1 MVGVRS
7 SRGCKVCRR
16 KKRGCDLSRPT
27 CGQCQKIGAKCTYED
42 RSYTFVA
49 PQEHVTVRPHSP
61 ATFNRPSFL
70 LADRRQQLETIF
82 WEAYL
87 PSSESPH
94 DTAFTHTVIATW
106 IPTVR
111 YLATV
116 DHTTRLALDSCILM
130 ALGRMQGNLDSV
142 QHGVAM
148 YCQALTETNRALQLP
163 ATAQTDATLATCA
176 LLAMCEKYRPHCG
189 SDVSSQATD
198 YQSHVEGTARLLE
211 LRGCQKH
218 VSEHGFALFAHA
230 RPSIA
235 LTGITRRQKTLL
247 DSQTWRQVPW
257 GAQNRHRTLKDKLVD
272 ATLGVAGALEQLDRH
287 HKDPGIDALRSDEVV
302 KACATPV
309 QWLRAWE
316 IEALRLHSDGPS
328 NLSDVCA
335 KHGFGFYHLA
345 MQFWAV
351 SLLLSARCR
360 PFVDHLTKRSDESIR
375 PSPTL
380 HALASLVPNPQT
392 CAINIAT
399 HAHHY
404 FAPTTG
410 LVGPQHATF
419 PLGAALHFFAATGQ
433 KASASK
439 DDEAVPAAADDR
451 TDPGTA
457 LVIRRLQELFRN
469 VERAKST
476 GEFLRSM
483 APAPAPA
490 ELKGDTNDAGEHEK
504 MAKEWFKL

>member
-27 CGQCQKIGAKCTYED
+27 CGQCQKIGAKCLYED
-42 RSYTFVA
+42 RSYIFVA
-49 PQEHVTVRPHSP
+49 PQEHVAVRPHSP
-61 ATFNRPSFL
+61 ATFSQPSFL
-70 LADRRQQLETIF
+70 LADRRQHLETTF

-87 PSSESPH
+87 PSSESPR

-130 ALGRMQGNLDSV
+130 ALGRMQGNLDFV

-148 YCQALTETNRALQLP
+148 YCQALTETNRALQLH

-189 SDVSSQATD
+189 PEVSSQATD

-235 LTGITRRQKTLL
+235 LTGITRRQKILL
-247 DSQTWRQVPW
+247 DSQSWRQVPW
-257 GAQNRHRTLKDKLVD
+257 SAQNRHRTLKDKLVD
-272 ATLGVAGALEQLDRH
+272 ATLAVASALEQLDQH
-287 HKDPGIDALRSDEVV
+287 HKDPGIEPQRSDEVA

-316 IEALRLHSDGPS
+316 IEALRLHSDSAS

-360 PFVDHLTKRSDESIR
+360 PFIDHFMKRSEGTIR

-380 HALASLVPNPQT
+380 QTLALLVPDPQA
-392 CAINIAT
+392 CAINIAA

-404 FAPTTG
+404 FVPTTG

-433 KASASK
+433 RASTSEDEVSATYASG
-439 DDEAVPAAADDR
+439 E
-451 TDPGTA
+451 TDPSTA

-490 ELKGDTNDAGEHEK
+490 ELKGDTNNAGDHEK
-504 MAKEWFKL
+504 MAKEW

>member
-7 SRGCKVCRR
+7 SRGCK
-16 KKRGCDLSRPT
+16 
-27 CGQCQKIGAKCTYED
+27 KIGAKCIYED

-49 PQEHVTVRPHSP
+49 AQQEHVAVRSHSP
-61 ATFNRPSFL
+61 ATYNQPSFL
-70 LADRRQQLETIF
+70 LADKRQQLETTF

-116 DHTTRLALDSCILM
+116 DRTTRLALDSCILM
-130 ALGRMQGNLDSV
+130 ALGRMQGNPDSV

-148 YCQALTETNRALQLP
+148 YCQALTETNRALQLS
-163 ATAQTDATLATCA
+163 ATAQTDAMLATCA
-176 LLAMCEKYRPHCG
+176 LLAMCEN
-189 SDVSSQATD
+189 
-198 YQSHVEGTARLLE
+198 HVEGTARLLE

-218 VSEHGFALFAHA
+218 VSDHGFALFAHA

-235 LTGITRRQKTLL
+235 LTGITRRQRVLL
-247 DSQTWRQVPW
+247 DSQSWRQVPW
-257 GAQNRHRTLKDKLVD
+257 SAQHRHRTLKDKLVD
-272 ATLGVAGALEQLDRH
+272 ATLAIGGALDQLDQYH
-287 HKDPGIDALRSDEVV
+287 ENPGINSERLDEVV

-316 IEALRLHSDGPS
+316 IEALRFPSDGPS

-335 KHGFGFYHLA
+335 KHGFGFFHLT

-360 PFVDHLTKRSDESIR
+360 TFIDHITNRGDDGVGRS
-375 PSPTL
+375 PAL
-380 HALASLVPNPQT
+380 QGLASLVPNPQA

-433 KASASK
+433 RASTSE
-439 DDEAVPAAADDR
+439 DEATAATAD
-451 TDPGTA
+451 GGIESSTA
-457 LVIRRLQELFRN
+457 LVIQRLQQLFRN

-483 APAPAPA
+483 APDPAPA

-504 MAKEWFKL
+504 MAKDWFKL

>member
-16 KKRGCDLSRPT
+16 RKRGCDLLRPT
-27 CGQCQKIGAKCTYED
+27 CGQCQKIGAKCIYEN
-42 RSYTFVA
+42 RLYTFVA
-49 PQEHVTVRPHSP
+49 PQQEHVAVRCYSSG
-61 ATFNRPSFL
+61 TYNRPSFL
-70 LADRRQQLETIF
+70 LADGRQQLETTF

-87 PSSESPH
+87 PNSESPH

-116 DHTTRLALDSCILM
+116 DRTTRLALDSCILM
-130 ALGRMQGNLDSV
+130 ALGRIQGNPDSI

-148 YCQALTETNRALQLP
+148 YCQALTDTNRALQLS
-163 ATAQTDATLATCA
+163 ATAQTDAMLATCT
-176 LLAMCEKYRPHCG
+176 LLAMCEKYRPHYG
-189 SDVSSQATD
+189 PDVSSQASD
-198 YQSHVEGTARLLE
+198 YQNHVEGTARLLE

-218 VSEHGFALFAHA
+218 ISEHGFALFAHA
-230 RPSIA
+230 RLNIA
-235 LTGITRRQKTLL
+235 LTGITRRQKVSL

-257 GAQNRHRTLKDKLVD
+257 SANRHRTLKDKLVD
-272 ATLGVAGALEQLDRH
+272 ASLAVGGALKQLDQYH
-287 HKDPGIDALRSDEVV
+287 VDPGIDSRRFDQVV

-316 IEALRLHSDGPS
+316 IEALRLHPDGPS

-335 KHGFGFYHLA
+335 KHCFGFFHLI

-360 PFVDHLTKRSDESIR
+360 PFIGHIINRGDDRVGRSSASQGLI
-375 PSPTL
+375 
-380 HALASLVPNPQT
+380 SLVPDPQA

-404 FAPTTG
+404 FAPITG

-433 KASASK
+433 KASTSGG
-439 DDEAVPAAADDR
+439 EAFSGLG
-451 TDPGTA
+451 TDPSAA
-457 LVIRRLQELFRN
+457 LVIQRLQELFRS

-483 APAPAPA
+483 APDPAPV
-490 ELKGDTNDAGEHEK
+490 ELKGDTKDAGEHEK
-504 MAKEWFKL
+504 MAKDWFKL

>member
-1 MVGVRS
+1 V
-7 SRGCKVCRR
+7 
-16 KKRGCDLSRPT
+16 RPT
-27 CGQCQKIGAKCTYED
+27 CGQCQKIGAKCVYED

-49 PQEHVTVRPHSP
+49 PQQEHVAVRFAVRPPSP
-61 ATFNRPSFL
+61 ATYNRPSFL
-70 LADRRQQLETIF
+70 LADRRQQLETTF

-87 PSSESPH
+87 PSSESPQ

-106 IPTVR
+106 ISTVR

-116 DHTTRLALDSCILM
+116 DRTTRLALDSCILM
-130 ALGRMQGNLDSV
+130 ALGRMQGNPDSV

-148 YCQALTETNRALQLP
+148 YCQALTETNRALQRS
-163 ATAQTDATLATCA
+163 ATAQTDAMLATCA

-189 SDVSSQATD
+189 PDVSSQATD
-198 YQSHVEGTARLLE
+198 YQSHVEGTARPLE

-218 VSEHGFALFAHA
+218 VSDHGFALFAHA

-235 LTGITRRQKTLL
+235 LTGITRRQRVLL
-247 DSQTWRQVPW
+247 DSQSWRQVPW
-257 GAQNRHRTLKDKLVD
+257 SAQHRHRTLKDKLVD
-272 ATLGVAGALEQLDRH
+272 ATLAIAGALQHLDQYH
-287 HKDPGIDALRSDEVV
+287 EDPRTDSQRVDEAV
-302 KACATPV
+302 KACATPL

-335 KHGFGFYHLA
+335 KHGFGYYHLI

-360 PFVDHLTKRSDESIR
+360 PFIDRVTKRSDEGVGRS
-375 PSPTL
+375 L
-380 HALASLVPNPQT
+380 ALQALVSLVPNPQT
-392 CAINIAT
+392 CAINIAVN
-399 HAHHY
+399 AHHY

-433 KASASK
+433 RASSSE
-439 DDEAVPAAADDR
+439 DRVTAAAAGGG
-451 TDPGTA
+451 TDPSTA
-457 LVIRRLQELFRN
+457 LVIQRLQQLFRD

-483 APAPAPA
+483 APDPAPV

-504 MAKEWFKL
+504 MAKDWFKL

>member
-16 KKRGCDLSRPT
+16 KKRGCDLSRPA
-27 CGQCQKIGAKCTYED
+27 CGQCQKIGAKCVYED

-49 PQEHVTVRPHSP
+49 PQEHVAARPHSP
-61 ATFNRPSFL
+61 ATFNGPSFL
-70 LADRRQQLETIF
+70 LADRRQQLETTF

-87 PSSESPH
+87 PSSESPG
-94 DTAFTHTVIATW
+94 DTAFTHSVIATW

-116 DHTTRLALDSCILM
+116 DRTTRLALDSCILM
-130 ALGRMQGNLDSV
+130 ALGRMQGNHDSV

-148 YCQALTETNRALQLP
+148 YCQALTQTNRALQLS
-163 ATAQTDATLATCA
+163 ATAQTDAMLATCA

-189 SDVSSQATD
+189 PDVSSQATD
-198 YQSHVEGTARLLE
+198 YQSHVEGTTRLLE

-218 VSEHGFALFAHA
+218 TSEHGFALFAHA

-235 LTGITRRQKTLL
+235 LTGITRRQKVLL
-247 DSQTWRQVPW
+247 DSHSWRQIPW
-257 GAQNRHRTLKDKLVD
+257 TAQNRHRTLKDKLVD
-272 ATLGVAGALEQLDRH
+272 ATLAVAGALEQLDQYH
-287 HKDPGIDALRSDEVV
+287 ADPGLNSQRSDEVV
-302 KACATPV
+302 KSCIKPV

-316 IEALRLHSDGPS
+316 IEALRLHPDGPS

-335 KHGFGFYHLA
+335 KHGFGFYHLI

-360 PFVDHLTKRSDESIR
+360 PFIDHLTKQSDDGDGL
-375 PSPTL
+375 SPAS
-380 HALASLVPNPQT
+380 HALASLVPNPQA
-392 CAINIAT
+392 CAINIAIN
-399 HAHHY
+399 AHHY
-404 FAPTTG
+404 FAHTTG

-433 KASASK
+433 RASDSE
-439 DDEAVPAAADDR
+439 DEAIAAAAGGG

-457 LVIRRLQELFRN
+457 LVIQRLQELFRN

-483 APAPAPA
+483 APDPAPV

-504 MAKEWFKL
+504 MAKDWFKL

>member
-7 SRGCKVCRR
+7 SHGCKACRR
-16 KKRGCDLSRPT
+16 KKRGCDLLRPT
-27 CGQCQKIGAKCTYED
+27 CGQCRRIGAKCIYED

-49 PQEHVTVRPHSP
+49 PQQEHVAVRIRSP

-70 LADRRQQLETIF
+70 LADKRQQLETTF

-87 PSSESPH
+87 PSSESPQ
-94 DTAFTHTVIATW
+94 DTTFTYTVIATW

-116 DHTTRLALDSCILM
+116 DRTTRLALDSCILM
-130 ALGRMQGNLDSV
+130 ALGRMQSNPDSV
-142 QHGVAM
+142 QHGMAM
-148 YCQALTETNRALQLP
+148 YCQALTETNRALQLS
-163 ATAQTDATLATCA
+163 ATAQTDAMLATCA

-189 SDVSSQATD
+189 PDVSSQATD

-218 VSEHGFALFAHA
+218 VSDHGFALFAHA

-235 LTGITRRQKTLL
+235 LTGVTRRQKVLL
-247 DSQTWRQVPW
+247 DSQNWREVPW
-257 GAQNRHRTLKDKLVD
+257 SAQNRHRTLKDKLVD
-272 ATLGVAGALEQLDRH
+272 TTLAIAGALQHLDQYH
-287 HKDPGIDALRSDEVV
+287 EDPGVDSWRINAVV
-302 KACATPV
+302 RACAIPV

-345 MQFWAV
+345 MQFWAI

-360 PFVDHLTKRSDESIR
+360 PFIDHLTKRSDDGHGL
-375 PSPTL
+375 SPAL
-380 HALASLVPNPQT
+380 QALASLLPYPQT
-392 CAINIAT
+392 CAINIAAN
-399 HAHHY
+399 AHHY

-439 DDEAVPAAADDR
+439 NEARAGGG
-451 TDPGTA
+451 TDPSTA
-457 LVIRRLQELFRN
+457 LVIERLQELFRN
-469 VERAKST
+469 AERAKST

-483 APAPAPA
+483 APDPAPA
-490 ELKGDTNDAGEHEK
+490 DLKGDTNDAGQHEK
-504 MAKEWFKL
+504 MAKDWFKL

>member
-27 CGQCQKIGAKCTYED
+27 CGQCQKIGAKCAYED
-42 RSYTFVA
+42 RSWTFVA
-49 PQEHVTVRPHSP
+49 PQEHAALRPHSP
-61 ATFNRPSFL
+61 ATIDRPTFL
-70 LADRRQQLETIF
+70 LADRRQQFETTF

-116 DHTTRLALDSCILM
+116 DRTTRLALDSCILM
-130 ALGRMQGNLDSV
+130 ALGRMQNNADSV
-142 QHGVAM
+142 HNGVAM

-163 ATAQTDATLATCA
+163 ATAQTDAMLATCA
-176 LLAMCEKYRPHCG
+176 LLAMCEKYRSHCG

-198 YQSHVEGTARLLE
+198 YQSHVKGTTRLLE

-235 LTGITRRQKTLL
+235 LSGITRRQKTPL
-247 DSQTWRQVPW
+247 DSRQWLQVPW
-257 GAQNRHRTLKDKLVD
+257 ATQSRRRTLKDKLVD
-272 ATLGVAGALEQLDRH
+272 ATLSAAGALEQLDQCYNGSQT
-287 HKDPGIDALRSDEVV
+287 DSQTDEIV
-302 KACATPV
+302 KACITPI
-309 QWLRAWE
+309 QCLRAWE
-316 IEALRLHSDGPS
+316 IEALRFHSDGSSSLP
-328 NLSDVCA
+328 DVCA
-335 KHGFGFYHLA
+335 NHGFGFYHLA

-360 PFVDHLTKRSDESIR
+360 PLLNSHTERSNDSFEPLSA
-375 PSPTL
+375 SQT
-380 HALASLVPNPQT
+380 LASLVPNPQT
-392 CAINIAT
+392 CAMNIAT

-433 KASASK
+433 KA
-439 DDEAVPAAADDR
+439 AAMGGE
-451 TDPGTA
+451 TDSGTTPVIQRLRA
-457 LVIRRLQELFRN
+457 LFHN
-469 VERAKST
+469 VERAKMT

-483 APAPAPA
+483 APEAAPVK
-490 ELKGDTNDAGEHEK
+490 LKGDTNDVGQHEK
-504 MAKEWFKL
+504 MAREWFKV

>member
-16 KKRGCDLSRPT
+16 KKRGCDLLRPT
-27 CGQCQKIGAKCTYED
+27 CGQCQKIGAKCAYED

-49 PQEHVTVRPHSP
+49 PQENAAVRPHSP

-70 LADRRQQLETIF
+70 LADRRQQLETTF

-106 IPTVR
+106 IPTIR

-116 DHTTRLALDSCILM
+116 DRTTRLALDSCILM
-130 ALGRMQGNLDSV
+130 ALGRMQGNPDSV

-163 ATAQTDATLATCA
+163 ATAQTDAILATCA

-189 SDVSSQATD
+189 PDVSSQATD

-235 LTGITRRQKTLL
+235 LTGITRRHKTLL
-247 DSQTWRQVPW
+247 DSQNWRQVPW
-257 GAQNRHRTLKDKLVD
+257 SAQNRHRTLKDKLVD
-272 ATLGVAGALEQLDRH
+272 ATLAVAGALERLDNYH
-287 HKDPGIDALRSDEVV
+287 EDPGQDPQRLDEVV

-316 IEALRLHSDGPS
+316 IEALRLHADGRL

-335 KHGFGFYHLA
+335 NHGFGFYHLI

-360 PFVDHLTKRSDESIR
+360 PFIDHLMKRSDDDAR
-375 PSPTL
+375 LSPAFQ
-380 HALASLVPNPQT
+380 ALASLVPNPQT
-392 CAINIAT
+392 CAIDIAT
-399 HAHHY
+399 NAHHY
-404 FAPTTG
+404 FASTTG

-433 KASASK
+433 KASPPE
-439 DDEAVPAAADDR
+439 DEAATAAAR
-451 TDPGTA
+451 GETNSSTA
-457 LVIRRLQELFRN
+457 LVIQRLEGLFRN

-483 APAPAPA
+483 APAPAPV
-490 ELKGDTNDAGEHEK
+490 ELKGDTNNAGEHEK
-504 MAKEWFKL
+504 MAKDWFKL

>member
-272 ATLGVAGALEQLDRH
+272 ATLGVAGALEQLERH

>member
-7 SRGCKVCRR
+7 SRGCKACRR

-27 CGQCQKIGAKCTYED
+27 CGQCQKIGAKCAYED

-49 PQEHVTVRPHSP
+49 PHERATRTHSP
-61 ATFNRPSFL
+61 ATIGRPSL
-70 LADRRQQLETIF
+70 LLTDRKQQLETTF

-116 DHTTRLALDSCILM
+116 DRTTRLALDSCILM
-130 ALGRMQGNLDSV
+130 ALGRMQDNPDSV

-148 YCQALTETNRALQLP
+148 YCQALTETNRALQLS
-163 ATAQTDATLATCA
+163 ATAQTDAMLATCA

-189 SDVSSQATD
+189 PDVSSQATD

-235 LTGITRRQKTLL
+235 LTGITRRQKVLL
-247 DSQTWRQVPW
+247 DSQSWRQVPW
-257 GAQNRHRTLKDKLVD
+257 SAQHRHRTLKDKLVD
-272 ATLGVAGALEQLDRH
+272 ATLAVAGALERLDQYH
-287 HKDPGIDALRSDEVV
+287 EDPGTDLEVA

-316 IEALRLHSDGPS
+316 IEALRLHSGGPS

-360 PFVDHLTKRSDESIR
+360 PFIDHLTKQSDDGVGL
-375 PSPTL
+375 SPAL
-380 HALASLVPNPQT
+380 QALASLVPNPQI

-404 FAPTTG
+404 FALTTG

-433 KASASK
+433 RASTSDK
-439 DDEAVPAAADDR
+439 NEAIATTAGGG
-451 TDPGTA
+451 TDPSTV
-457 LVIRRLQELFRN
+457 LVIKRLQELFRN
-469 VERAKST
+469 VGRAKST

-483 APAPAPA
+483 APDPAPA
-490 ELKGDTNDAGEHEK
+490 ELKGDTNEAGQHEK

>member
-1 MVGVRS
+1 
-7 SRGCKVCRR
+7 
-16 KKRGCDLSRPT
+16 LSRPT